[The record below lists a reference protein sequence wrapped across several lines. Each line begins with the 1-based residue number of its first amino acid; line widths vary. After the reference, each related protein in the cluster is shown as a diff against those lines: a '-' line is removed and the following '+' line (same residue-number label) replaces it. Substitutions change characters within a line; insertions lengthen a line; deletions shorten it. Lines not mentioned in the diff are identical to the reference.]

1 MKLEDI
7 RKMVEEDSIIDDTE
21 LDIESLK
28 IPQLHNKYLNLYHDE
43 KLLLSKID
51 SDLKKV
57 IKVKWEY
64 YTGKLDED
72 DLEELGLEPF
82 QFKILKQDLDKY
94 LNSDEDIIALSHK
107 VEYQKEKISYL
118 ESILKELNT
127 RHWKIRNAIDWRK
140 FLSGV

>member
-43 KLLLSKID
+43 KLVLSKID

-107 VEYQKEKISYL
+107 VEYQKEKVSYL
-118 ESILKELNT
+118 ESILKELNN